1 MKNPLPKYAACFT
14 EPSDALADTIARHLR
29 QLGPHQLG
37 REGGQ
42 LLIQAE
48 KALRVLSPPPA
59 NTADYKKLYLACSQR
74 YVRDIEEAQGM
85 LRELNDEV
93 NAMSVRVRD
102 GSLRH
107 RIEAY
112 LKEKG

>member
-14 EPSDALADTIARHLR
+14 EPSDAKMLADTIARHLR

-74 YVRDIEEAQGM
+74 YVRDIEEGGNFWPAITRLFRACRKARG
-85 LRELNDEV
+85 
-93 NAMSVRVRD
+93 
-102 GSLRH
+102 
-107 RIEAY
+107 
-112 LKEKG
+112 KK